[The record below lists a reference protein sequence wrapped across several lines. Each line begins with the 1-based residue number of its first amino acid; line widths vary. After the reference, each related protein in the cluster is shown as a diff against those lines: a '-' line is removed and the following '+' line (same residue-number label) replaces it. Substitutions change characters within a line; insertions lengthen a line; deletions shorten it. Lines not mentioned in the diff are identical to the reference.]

1 MTAAIRSEFRKFLST
16 RMWWILMLGML
27 AYLAFM
33 GAVMAFSFAQ
43 ASSMSAQEMADAA
56 ESGTV
61 LAQGE
66 EAAKMAFSITSP
78 LGYVFP
84 LIIGSLLFTNEF
96 RHKTI
101 TPTLLVE
108 PRRSVLVLSKLV
120 TAAVFGLAIGVVATV
135 GTVAA
140 GAPILAWMGDGAYL
154 DSGGVWSLLGWSVVV
169 MAIWT
174 VLGVSIGGLLTNQVA
189 AIIVLI
195 GFTQFVEPIAR
206 VASSAVSWLEGV
218 GAYLP
223 GAAADAVLGTSFF
236 GSMGEADMLSRWA
249 GALVLFGYV
258 AVFTIGTRAITLR
271 RDIG

>member
-1 MTAAIRSEFRKFLST
+1 VIAAIRSEFRKFLST

-27 AYLAFM
+27 AYLGLM

-43 ASSMSAQEMADAA
+43 ASSMSPQEMADAA
-56 ESGTV
+56 DSGTI
-61 LAQGE
+61 LARGE
-66 EAAKMAFSITSP
+66 EAAKMAFSITNP

-108 PRRSVLVLSKLV
+108 PSRTVLVISKLIV
-120 TAAVFGLAIGVVATV
+120 AAMFGLVIGVVATF

-140 GAPILAWMGDGAYL
+140 GAPILSLMGDGAYL
-154 DSGGVWSLLGWSVVV
+154 DRAGVWSLLGWSVAVT
-169 MAIWT
+169 ALWT

-223 GAAADAVLGTSFF
+223 GAAADAVLGASFF
-236 GSMGEADMLSRWA
+236 GSMGNVELLSRWA
-249 GALVLFGYV
+249 GGLVLLTYI
-258 AVFTIGTRAITLR
+258 AVFALGARFITLR

>member
-16 RMWWILMLGML
+16 RMWWILALGMF
-27 AYLAFM
+27 AYLAFI
-33 GAVMAFSFAQ
+33 GLVMAFSFAQ
-43 ASSMSAQEMADAA
+43 ASSMSQQDLADAA

-61 LAQGE
+61 LPLGVD
-66 EAAKMAFSITSP
+66 AAKMAYSVTSP

-108 PRRSVLVLSKLV
+108 PRRTLLVAAKLIV
-120 TAAVFGLAIGVVATV
+120 AAIFGLAIGLLATL
-135 GTVAA
+135 GTVAGA
-140 GAPILAWMGDGAYL
+140 APILSLLGDGAYL
-154 DSGGVWSLLGWSVVV
+154 GSGAVWELLGWSVVV

-189 AIIVLI
+189 AIIVII
-195 GFTQFVEPIAR
+195 GFTQFIEPIAR
-206 VASSAVSWLEGV
+206 VVASAVDWLEGI

-236 GSMGEADMLSRWA
+236 GAMGEGDMLPRWA
-249 GALVLFGYV
+249 GALVLGIYI
-258 AVFTIGTRAITLR
+258 AVFAVGSRLITLR